1 MTFTQNHKMRKI
13 YENEESLANE
23 NRVKQL
29 IEEIADCTLMK
40 LPRKY
45 SLDWAILRNDDFVA
59 FAEYRRRFKWT
70 WDSMRFQGGFYI
82 SLHKWKE
89 ATSWC
94 WLTAKPFF
102 IFLEL
107 DDGVYFADF
116 KEPEEFESPYVRW
129 MDRVNKKR
137 GDWQDNEPMV
147 VITMEKFALIE
158 GIDEAI
164 SKANENEQK

>member
-1 MTFTQNHKMRKI
+1 M
-13 YENEESLANE
+13 
-23 NRVKQL
+23 
-29 IEEIADCTLMK
+29 
-40 LPRKY
+40 
-45 SLDWAILRNDDFVA
+45 
-59 FAEYRRRFKWT
+59 
-70 WDSMRFQGGFYI
+70 
-82 SLHKWKE
+82 
-89 ATSWC
+89 
-94 WLTAKPFF
+94 TAKPFF